1 MESVRCQSFFHLHRT
16 LRPIAPAIVA
26 LLLAG
31 CVRPVVEVVPIAE
44 REPTATSMRE
54 AGRER
59 PKKPR
64 PETLPT
70 APDALWEQAYA
81 ATELGRSVEGRAIT
95 MHVFGDGSSPTLV
108 FAAIH
113 GNERNTAVVAKSLV
127 DYLREHPSAWA
138 ERSVAVIPIAN
149 PDGYARKSR
158 TNANG
163 VDLNRNF
170 PAGNW
175 RGGRRRGRYFGSTHA
190 ASEPETRAIMRAVE
204 RLRPGCVIAIH
215 NIGGNRHCNNYDG
228 PAERLAR
235 LMSARNGYPAKAN
248 IGYPTPG
255 SFGSW
260 AGIDGGIPVI
270 TLELPRRESGQSA
283 WEANREA
290 LLAAIRAGEES
301 SVRRAAA
308 MIGQAGS

>member
-1 MESVRCQSFFHLHRT
+1 MDSVRCRSLSHVRRT
-16 LRPIAPAIVA
+16 MPRFTPAIVA
-26 LLLAG
+26 LLLTG
-31 CVRPVVEVVPIAE
+31 CARTVVEVVPMAE
-44 REPTATSMRE
+44 REPTVTPQPRYETTPAARDARRE
-54 AGRER
+54 
-59 PKKPR
+59 PI
-64 PETLPT
+64 
-70 APDALWEQAYA
+70 YA
-81 ATELGRSVEGRAIT
+81 AGELGQSVEGRAIT
-95 MHVFGDGSSPTLV
+95 IHSFGDGPSPTLV

-113 GNERNTAVVAKSLV
+113 GNERNTAVVAKLLV
-127 DYLREHPSAWA
+127 DYLREHPSASA
-138 ERSVAVIPIAN
+138 EWPVAVIPIAN

-163 VDLNRNF
+163 IDLNRNF

-228 PAERLAR
+228 PAESLAR
-235 LMSARNGYPAKAN
+235 LMSTHNGYPAKAS

-260 AGIDGGIPVI
+260 AGIDAGIPVI

-290 LLAAIRAGEES
+290 LLAAIRSGGDS
-301 SVRRAAA
+301 SVRRAAT
-308 MIGQAGS
+308 MVDQAGS